1 MTSPSVQSSFL
12 ELVKKKLPPNVSL
25 ADEIAE
31 ILNISRDSAYRRM
44 RGETVLSLDEAKILS
59 VKFSVSL
66 DSLLGLD
73 SGIVP
78 FRHLMVNNT
87 PGTFEHWLQLMM
99 ENLELIEKYSGNKQI
114 VFTAKDVP
122 VFHYFR
128 YPELCAFKMFFWMKS
143 VLNYP
148 ELQSKKFSSTLVRNE
163 LLALGKKI
171 SSVYNRVPS
180 VELWSD
186 ETTNVTLKQLEFYH
200 ESGFLN
206 SAADV
211 TPVFE
216 QYVQMLHDIKEYA
229 ARGTKQENIPFTL
242 YKNEILIADN
252 TVLYKMDTK
261 KTVFISHN
269 ITELLMTTQEQFT
282 DQTESFIN
290 NLQSRSVLISTTGE
304 KERNKFFNR
313 MEEKIEVVKK
323 RIS

>member
-1 MTSPSVQSSFL
+1 MASENVQSSFL
-12 ELVKKKLPPNVSL
+12 ELVKKKLPSNVSL

-31 ILNISRDSAYRRM
+31 LLNISRDSAYRRM

-78 FRHLMVNNT
+78 FHHLMVNNT
-87 PGTFEHWLQLMM
+87 PGTFERWLQLMV
-99 ENLELIEKYSGNKQI
+99 ENLELIEKYSGSKQI

-148 ELQSKKFSSTLVRNE
+148 ELQAKKFSSALVKNE

-171 SSVYNRVPS
+171 SAVYNRVPS

-211 TPVFE
+211 APVFE
-216 QYVQMLHDIKEYA
+216 QYIQMLRDIKEYA
-229 ARGTKQENIPFTL
+229 ARGTKQESTPFSL

-252 TVLYKMDTK
+252 TVLYNMDTK

-282 DQTESFIN
+282 EQTESFIN

-313 MEEKIEVVKK
+313 MEEKIEAVKK